1 MEQQITLPTISVS
14 QSQYEVLK
22 DAACRAKME
31 LRDFLVHQLS
41 MVTPSTAKETASPE
55 ALRVAN
61 GIKEALK
68 DVNEGNVYSYDNI
81 DDALRALTH

>member
-1 MEQQITLPTISVS
+1 
-14 QSQYEVLK
+14 
-22 DAACRAKME
+22 
-31 LRDFLVHQLS
+31 

-81 DDALRALTH
+81 DDALRALAQD